1 MTLNLRKVKTLEDR
15 KFEKIR
21 LFHAVWFPLLFVA
34 VLWAVKGIEIL
45 TDSSFSRFGL
55 YPLEI
60 KGLRG
65 ILFAPFIHGSW
76 EHLINNSIPVFILIL
91 TLFYFYHEI
100 SFKVFI
106 LLFFIHN
113 FWLWFFGRDAYHIG
127 ASGIIY
133 GLGAFLFVSG
143 MIRKN
148 THLMAISM
156 LMAFLYGSMVWGI
169 FPLVESVSWEGHL
182 TGMVAGI
189 VLAFY
194 YRQYGPSP
202 NFGKWKYE
210 YPEDDAQLS
219 ESDNEYWKITEEK
232 EEEERKAQT

>member
-1 MTLNLRKVKTLEDR
+1 
-15 KFEKIR
+15 
-21 LFHAVWFPLLFVA
+21 
-34 VLWAVKGIEIL
+34 
-45 TDSSFSRFGL
+45 
-55 YPLEI
+55 
-60 KGLRG
+60 
-65 ILFAPFIHGSW
+65 
-76 EHLINNSIPVFILIL
+76 
-91 TLFYFYHEI
+91 
-100 SFKVFI
+100 
-106 LLFFIHN
+106 
-113 FWLWFFGRDAYHIG
+113 
-127 ASGIIY
+127 
-133 GLGAFLFVSG
+133 
-143 MIRKN
+143 
-148 THLMAISM
+148 MAISM

-169 FPLVESVSWEGHL
+169 FPLVESISWEGHL